1 MYLSKASK
9 CTPYAW
15 WEQAEIGSCGFPRS
29 VFCDEA
35 NKSDILKTAQGI
47 SLRKYCVI
55 HMIEKHERRCLC
67 QKALVMIPRHG
78 NYQELPVTSK
88 KMFDYYYFFIFYFF
102 LDFFEP
108 FFKKFTF
115 SKPSEFM
122 SCGWIFLFLH
132 QSLTLCSNSFSIC
145 THNTQRSV
153 NMIPFLN
160 PVSFFVI
167 HGRVLNMC
175 VRGNAKS
182 NKQETNISRFVWSCS
197 LHRTQT
203 KNHTGGKRRKG
214 KQV

>member
-1 MYLSKASK
+1 
-9 CTPYAW
+9 
-15 WEQAEIGSCGFPRS
+15 
-29 VFCDEA
+29 
-35 NKSDILKTAQGI
+35 
-47 SLRKYCVI
+47 
-55 HMIEKHERRCLC
+55 
-67 QKALVMIPRHG
+67 MIPRHG
-78 NYQELPVTSK
+78 NYQEFPVTSK

-132 QSLTLCSNSFSIC
+132 QSRTLCSNSFSIC

-167 HGRVLNMC
+167 HRRVLNMC

-203 KNHTGGKRRKG
+203 KIIREEKGGKVGRFREAGLSWEPNKKKRTKVLQCKAWSRSRLASG
-214 KQV
+214 LTDRGAAEMAVAGLFQRSVENAQRYILIHTAR